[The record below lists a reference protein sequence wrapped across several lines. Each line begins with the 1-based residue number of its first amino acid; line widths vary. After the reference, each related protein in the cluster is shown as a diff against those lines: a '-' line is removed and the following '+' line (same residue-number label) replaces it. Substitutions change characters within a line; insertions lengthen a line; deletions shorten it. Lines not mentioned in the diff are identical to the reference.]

1 VQSSLP
7 VTTQCGE
14 HAIRTLNLKE
24 KLSLCGGVGTGPAL
38 PWGWNL
44 SSRASSKSAMVSSRS
59 TSICLADSLSQ
70 SRWLLV
76 GSPKPRLL
84 GPLCPASLPL
94 SALLCVLK
102 AKDSG
107 RRPARGGEAAADR
120 GEAVDVL
127 EEDTARLCAA
137 EVSGL
142 RPVSLEGR
150 EDAGEAIRLFV
161 VRSVSVGHKHVC
173 SCHPRKLAGIQK

>member
-1 VQSSLP
+1 MVSGNTIL
-7 VTTQCGE
+7 
-14 HAIRTLNLKE
+14 TLNLKE

-38 PWGWNL
+38 PCGWNF
-44 SSRASSKSAMVSSRS
+44 SSKASSKSAMVSSRS

-84 GPLCPASLPL
+84 GPLCAEASLPL

-107 RRPARGGEAAADR
+107 RRPTRGGDAAADR

-127 EEDTARLCAA
+127 EEDTARLCAT

-142 RPVSLEGR
+142 RTVSLEGS
-150 EDAGEAIRLFV
+150 EDAGEGIKLFV
-161 VRSVSVGHKHVC
+161 VRSVSVDHMHRLTREV
-173 SCHPRKLAGIQK
+173 SRLQR